1 MVDFRVLGIVP
12 ARAGSKGV
20 PHKNTRILRGK
31 PLIHWAANALMNA
44 EMPDMRICSTD
55 CLKIADCV
63 TETGIEIPWLRP
75 ADLATDSSSTVDVLV
90 HALRWYQEQ
99 DVTFTHIVLVQPTSP
114 TVLAEDID
122 AAIRI
127 AVKENADTVISGYQ
141 TFHAH
146 PSLMY
151 SLNNDQQV
159 SWLLPDHERKS
170 CRQDLSTVFIR
181 TGLVYVARADLILDQ
196 HSIYGKRI
204 FSLEIPEHRS
214 ICIDTEDDFL
224 LAEIMLEEMEYD
236 KTRYKN

>member
-31 PLIHWAANALMNA
+31 PLIHWAATALMNA
-44 EMPDMRICSTD
+44 NIPDLRICSTD
-55 CLKIADCV
+55 CPKIADCV
-63 TETGIEIPWLRP
+63 TETGIEVPWLRP
-75 ADLATDSSSTVDVLV
+75 AELATDSSSTIDVLE

-99 DVTFTHIVLVQPTSP
+99 DVAFTHIVLVQPTSP
-114 TVLAEDID
+114 TVLADDID

-127 AVKENADTVISGYQ
+127 AIKENADTVISGYQ

-151 SLNNDQQV
+151 SLDNDQQV
-159 SWLLPDHERKS
+159 AWLLPEHERKS
-170 CRQDLSTVFIR
+170 RRQELSSVFIR
-181 TGLVYVARADLILDQ
+181 TGLVYVARADLILNQ
-196 HSIYGKRI
+196 HSIYGESI

-214 ICIDTEDDFL
+214 ICIDTEDDLL

-236 KTRYKN
+236 KTRFKN